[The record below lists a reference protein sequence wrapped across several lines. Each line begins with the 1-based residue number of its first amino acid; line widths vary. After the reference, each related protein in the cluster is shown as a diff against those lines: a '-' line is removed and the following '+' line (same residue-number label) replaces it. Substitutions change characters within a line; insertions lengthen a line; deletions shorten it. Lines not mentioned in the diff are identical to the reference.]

1 MPPSPALL
9 LWCLIVIPDANRSNL
24 AKQESSMPAEAALRR
39 FFGSSRNARE
49 SALNLLPGLLAGVQL
64 AGLLLFLNPDI
75 PFDWFRFF
83 RISAV
88 LGILLAVV
96 SAGFLTPFT
105 WRRVGAAQR
114 VLPWTITAI
123 LSSAALIDWLQASF
137 LAFFT
142 PPGINIRLIKA
153 AGLLSVA
160 AVVLFYTALLHSFPA
175 RRYGYR
181 SVLLFVVL
189 SMASVYALG
198 ERREAYRPSSES
210 APLPSLVEL
219 EEKGPTLFVV
229 GLEGATLDAILPLVQ
244 EGQLPFFGQIIERG
258 AHARLEP
265 LSPTLRS
272 ALWTSLATGKFPYK
286 HGALSETSLRVNFLP
301 DQPLMTLLPWGL
313 PLPDR
318 LMPGFRRVRPNAKT
332 RRGLALWEIFSRVNL
347 KTGVISWPLL
357 YPVTETSAFT
367 FSERYFA
374 GNFSAVAALPPELA
388 ERGILFQIGLNELGP
403 EPLAAFSDA
412 PSAVLSALAGD
423 IWRESL
429 GRFLLEQRQDLRCF
443 FILLPGLGE
452 VSTRYLGGFSAFEIE
467 GIRNER
473 RRTAAQLVTAYY
485 RHLDSYLAG
494 LWQRQKGPKFLAVVS
509 PFGAQS
515 PEGWRRV
522 WFATTGRSNEGSFSP
537 AADGILFLLGEGV
550 KAGHFL
556 ERASVLDV
564 VPTLLYATRLPISR
578 ELDGQVLVDAFS
590 GEFLARTPLNF
601 VPSYE
606 TLVGEPPSRVEEV
619 SSSSSAVEVE

>member
-1 MPPSPALL
+1 
-9 LWCLIVIPDANRSNL
+9 
-24 AKQESSMPAEAALRR
+24 MPAGAALRR
-39 FFGSSRNARE
+39 FSGSSPRARE

-75 PFDWFRFF
+75 PFDWFRFL
-83 RISAV
+83 RVAAV
-88 LGILLAVV
+88 LGILLAVGG
-96 SAGFLTPFT
+96 AGFLTLFT
-105 WRRVGAAQR
+105 WRRPGAAQR
-114 VLPWTITAI
+114 ILPWAITAV
-123 LSSAALIDWLQASF
+123 LTSTALVDWLQASF
-137 LAFFT
+137 LAFYT
-142 PPGINIRLIKA
+142 PPGVNIRLIKA

-160 AVVLFYTALLHSFPA
+160 AVILFYTALVHSFPA
-175 RRYGYR
+175 KRYGYR
-181 SVLLFVVL
+181 SVLLFVGV
-189 SMASVYALG
+189 SIASAYALG
-198 ERREAYRPSSES
+198 ERREAYRPRSES
-210 APLPSLVEL
+210 VPLPSQVEL
-219 EEKGPTLFVV
+219 EEGGSTLFVV

-244 EGQLPFFGQIIERG
+244 EGQLPFFRQIIERG

-265 LSPTLRS
+265 LSPALRS

-286 HGALSETSLRVNFLP
+286 HGVLSETSLRVTFLP

-313 PLPDR
+313 PLPHR
-318 LMPGFRRVRPNAKT
+318 IMPGFRRVRPDAT
-332 RRGLALWEIFSRVNL
+332 FRRGLALWEIFSRVNV

-357 YPVTETSAFT
+357 YPVTETSVFT

-388 ERGILFQIGLNELGP
+388 ERGTLFQIGQNELGP
-403 EPLAAFSDA
+403 EPLAAFSGA
-412 PSAVLSALAGD
+412 PPEVLGALGGD

-429 GRFLLEQRQDLRCF
+429 GQFLLEQRQDLRRF

-452 VSTRYLGGFSAFEIE
+452 VSARYLGGFSAFELG
-467 GIRNER
+467 GIRNQR

-494 LWQRQKGPKFLAVVS
+494 LWEREDGPKLLAVVS

-515 PEGWRRV
+515 PQGWRQV
-522 WFATTGRSNEGSFSP
+522 WFAASGRSDEGSFSP

-556 ERASVLDV
+556 ERASILDI
-564 VPTLLYATRLPISR
+564 VPTLLYATQLPISR

-601 VPSYE
+601 IPSYE
-606 TLVGEPPSRVEEV
+606 TLAREPPSRVEVAPRVVPKPMSETRH
-619 SSSSSAVEVE
+619 